1 MKKEVKKVVLAYSG
15 GLDTSI
21 ILKWLQDEYNAEVI
35 TFTADLGQGEEV
47 EPARQKAL
55 DNGIK
60 PENIF
65 ILDVQEEF
73 VKDYVFPM
81 FRANAIY
88 EGEYLLGTSIARP
101 LIAKKQIEIAQKMG
115 ADAVSHGATGK
126 GNDQV
131 RFELGYLGLNPDI
144 TVIAPWREWDLN
156 SREKLLAYARDHGIN
171 IDQKHVDADGN
182 PTVSPYSMDANL
194 LHISYEGLH
203 LENPMNE
210 PEESM
215 WLWTTSP
222 EDAPDKAEYIT
233 IGYKN
238 GDPISIDGKELSPA
252 TILRTLNEYG
262 NKHGIGRLDIVENR
276 FVGMKARGCYETPGG
291 TIMLKAHR
299 AIESICLD
307 REEAHMKDGMIAKY
321 AELIYNGF
329 WFSPE
334 REMMQAAIDT
344 TQKYVQGNV
353 KLKLYKGNVEVVG
366 RESDMSLYSEEHSTF
381 EEDEVYNQKDAEG
394 FIRLNALRRIIAG
407 KKRGTK

>member
-1 MKKEVKKVVLAYSG
+1 MKKNVKKVVLAYSG

-65 ILDVQEEF
+65 ILDIQEEF

-101 LIAKKQIEIAQKMG
+101 LIAKKQIEIAEKMG

-156 SREKLLAYARDHGIN
+156 SREKLLAYAREHGIN
-171 IDQKHVDADGN
+171 IDAKHLDADGN

-203 LENPMNE
+203 LEDPMNE

-215 WLWTTSP
+215 WLWSVSP
-222 EDAPDKAEYIT
+222 ENAPDAKEYIT
-233 IGYKN
+233 IDYKN
-238 GDPISIDGKELSPA
+238 GDPIAINGEAMSPA

-262 NKHGIGRLDIVENR
+262 NKHGIGRIDIVENR

-307 REEAHMKDGMIAKY
+307 REESHMKDGMIPKY

-344 TQKYVQGNV
+344 TQKYVQGSV